1 MPATHVKG
9 KNAGSLMLYA
19 LSTCPWC
26 KKVKA
31 LLDEMGVEYD
41 FLDADLLRGKERED
55 AISAVKKWNPS
66 LSFPVLVINNSK
78 AILGFREDEIRE
90 ALKK

>member
-1 MPATHVKG
+1 MPATHVSW

-31 LLDEMGVEYD
+31 LLEELGVEYD
-41 FLDADLLRGKERED
+41 FIDVDLLRGKERED
-55 AISAVKKWNPS
+55 AISTVRKWNPG
-66 LSFPVLVINNSK
+66 LSFPVLVIDNAKSIN
-78 AILGFREDEIRE
+78 GFREEEIRG